1 MSSLLVHILSGWKK
15 LSMTRP
21 KLKQS
26 TMNNFAKIDVS
37 QPRNQQGKPSWS
49 QRSLPSQSVSS
60 FKDVP
65 NARKRSY
72 KLHAQEL
79 QSTTN
84 AAAGVICQTQSQST
98 ECWTLNFSQPYIMW
112 DMCFWFWSPC
122 CKQGSQRDHLYLGQA
137 SPVLPSRLALL
148 HYSLLCS
155 IITVAILSFF
165 QQWIIYKR
173 WLSLSR
179 IHRLQPFT
187 SQNQKS
193 L

>member
-1 MSSLLVHILSGWKK
+1 MEKLRISQNWFKLAKTSWIWQLRQSSTRLEQYQMSCGKHTSMMWVSSFKFIERHSYQMSSLLVHILSGWKK

-26 TMNNFAKIDVS
+26 TMNNFTKIEVS

-65 NARKRSY
+65 NAQKRSY

-84 AAAGVICQTQSQST
+84 AAAGVICQTLNAERRMQNAECRTST
-98 ECWTLNFSQPYIMW
+98 KC
-112 DMCFWFWSPC
+112 
-122 CKQGSQRDHLYLGQA
+122 R
-137 SPVLPSRLALL
+137 
-148 HYSLLCS
+148 
-155 IITVAILSFF
+155 
-165 QQWIIYKR
+165 
-173 WLSLSR
+173 
-179 IHRLQPFT
+179 
-187 SQNQKS
+187 
-193 L
+193 